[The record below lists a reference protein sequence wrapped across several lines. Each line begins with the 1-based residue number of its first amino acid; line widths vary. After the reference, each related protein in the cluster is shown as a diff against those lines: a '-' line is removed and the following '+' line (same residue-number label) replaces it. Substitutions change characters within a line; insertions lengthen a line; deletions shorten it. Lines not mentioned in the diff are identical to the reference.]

1 MTATTPCS
9 RNNAIRGPDIA
20 VRILELRDIGVR
32 FGQVEAVRDISFDVA
47 AGEFVSLLGPSGCG
61 KSTLLRTIAGYIIPQ
76 AGEIRLNGA
85 VVTAAPPQ
93 VRRIGMVFQNYAL
106 FPHMSVA
113 DNIAFGLRRQGKPR
127 AEVRARVAEMLAL
140 VRLDGFGARPP
151 AELSGGQQQRV
162 ALARALAFRPQLLL
176 LDEPLAALDLHL
188 REAMQLEIKR
198 VQRET
203 GVTTIFVTHDQGEA
217 LALSDRVA
225 VMNAGRIEQL
235 DAPRRLYQWPSTA
248 FVASFVGRSNLLAVE
263 ILSLDDQTIGLRVGE
278 TRIELPRSVAADRPT
293 IGQRCWLAIR
303 PEHIVLAPRGA
314 ADMALLNGIVER
326 VVFQGTHQNVGV
338 RTNEGAELSVR
349 ANANFR
355 VGDSVNIVW
364 KPLDARLLGSLAD
377 EAFKPR

>member
-1 MTATTPCS
+1 MKPEPPCS
-9 RNNAIRGPDIA
+9 EQPARRAPDGA
-20 VRILELRDIGVR
+20 ARILELRDVGVR
-32 FGQVEAVRDISFDVA
+32 FGEVEAVRGVSLDVA
-47 AGEFVSLLGPSGCG
+47 SGEFVSLLGPSGCG
-61 KSTLLRTIAGYIIPQ
+61 KSTLLRTIAGYIIPS

-106 FPHMSVA
+106 FPHMRVTE
-113 DNIAFGLRRQGKPR
+113 NIAFGLRRQGKPR
-127 AEVRARVAEMLAL
+127 AEVKERVAEMLAL
-140 VRLDGFGARPP
+140 VRLEGFGARRP

-188 REAMQLEIKR
+188 RESMQLEIKR

-225 VMNAGRIEQL
+225 VMNAGRIEQVDTPHDL
-235 DAPRRLYQWPSTA
+235 YRRPGTA

-263 ILSLDDQTIGLRVGE
+263 IASLSKDAISVRAGE
-278 TRIELPRSVAADRPT
+278 VEFALPRSAAAFERLA

-303 PEHIVLAPRGA
+303 PEHISLTARGTQPGP
-314 ADMALLNGIVER
+314 LLTGTVER
-326 VVFQGTHQNVGV
+326 VAFQGTHHNVGV
-338 RTNEGAELSVR
+338 RTSAGAELSVR
-349 ANANFR
+349 TNADLQ
-355 VGDSVNIVW
+355 VGDQVDMTW
-364 KPLDARLLGSLAD
+364 TPRDARLLAELG
-377 EAFKPR
+377 

>member
-127 AEVRARVAEMLAL
+127 AEVRARVAEML
-140 VRLDGFGARPP
+140 
-151 AELSGGQQQRV
+151 E
-162 ALARALAFRPQLLL
+162 
-176 LDEPLAALDLHL
+176 
-188 REAMQLEIKR
+188 QLE
-198 VQRET
+198 
-203 GVTTIFVTHDQGEA
+203 
-217 LALSDRVA
+217 
-225 VMNAGRIEQL
+225 
-235 DAPRRLYQWPSTA
+235 
-248 FVASFVGRSNLLAVE
+248 
-263 ILSLDDQTIGLRVGE
+263 
-278 TRIELPRSVAADRPT
+278 
-293 IGQRCWLAIR
+293 AI
-303 PEHIVLAPRGA
+303 
-314 ADMALLNGIVER
+314 
-326 VVFQGTHQNVGV
+326 
-338 RTNEGAELSVR
+338 
-349 ANANFR
+349 
-355 VGDSVNIVW
+355 
-364 KPLDARLLGSLAD
+364 
-377 EAFKPR
+377 